1 MDVLN
6 YPQVEETLYREV
18 LDNGLEII
26 VLPKPGFQKT
36 YATFATKYG
45 SIDNHFAVG
54 DEAPIKVPDGI
65 AHFLEHKMFEEPD
78 GHDIFA
84 TFSKQGAAA
93 NAYTSFDRTVYLFSA
108 TEKIDENLMTLI
120 NFVQRPH
127 FTEQNVEKE
136 KGIIAQEINMYNDNA
151 DWRVYYGLFEALFQ
165 KHPIAVD
172 IAGTVESIYQIDKD
186 LLYRCYNT
194 FYHPSNMLLF
204 VVGGVDAEHIIELVK
219 QNQVQKSFAPLG
231 EIKRFF
237 EEEPRQI
244 REQRKVKQLSV
255 SLPKCM
261 LGFKEPEVTK
271 QGEELLRQEVT
282 SKLMLDIMFGSSS
295 SFYQSLYDQ
304 QLIFDS
310 FGHEYNCSEQY
321 AFSVI
326 GGDTPDPDA
335 LIAEVRNYVE
345 KTLQAGIDPER
356 FERVKRKKIGNYLR
370 MLNSPEAIATEFTRY
385 RFRNC
390 DMFNVLKY
398 YQECTLED
406 VNLRLKEHFDFDQLA
421 VSIVVSPEK

>member
-1 MDVLN
+1 METLN

-18 LDNGLEII
+18 LSNGLEII
-26 VLPKPGFQKT
+26 VLPKQGFQKT

-54 DEAPIKVPDGI
+54 NEKPIKVPDGI

-78 GHDIFA
+78 GRDVFA
-84 TFSKQGAAA
+84 AFSRQGAAA

-108 TEKIDENLMTLI
+108 TEQIDENLMTLI
-120 NFVQRPH
+120 DFVQRPH

-151 DWRVYYGLFEALFQ
+151 DWRVYYGLFEAMFQ

-186 LLYRCYNT
+186 LLYQCYNT

-204 VVGGVDAEHIIELVK
+204 VVGGVDAAHIIELVK
-219 QNQVQKSFAPLG
+219 QNQAQKSFEPLG
-231 EIKRFF
+231 EIKRYF
-237 EEEPRQI
+237 EEEPKEI
-244 REQRKVKQLSV
+244 RMPRKVKQLPV

-261 LGFKEPEVTK
+261 LGFKEPKVTK
-271 QGEELLRQEVT
+271 QGEELLKQEVV

-295 SFYQSLYDQ
+295 EFYQTLYDR

-310 FGHEYNCSEQY
+310 FGHEYNCSSHY

-326 GGDTPDPDA
+326 GGDTPDPDM
-335 LIAEVRNYVE
+335 LIEAVKEYVQA
-345 KTLQAGIDPER
+345 TLDKGIDEER
-356 FERVKRKKIGNYLR
+356 FEAVKRKKIGNYLR
-370 MLNSPEAIATEFTRY
+370 MLNSPEAIATQFTRY
-385 RFRNC
+385 RFHQC
-390 DMFNVLKY
+390 DMFNIINY
-398 YQECTLED
+398 YRECTLDD
-406 VNLRLKEHFDFDQLA
+406 VHARLKAHFNFEQMA
-421 VSIVVSPEK
+421 VSIVVSPT